1 MEKFEI
7 TILGCGSATPGLK
20 HFTSSQVL
28 NIREK
33 LFMIDC
39 GEGTQIQMRRTKIAF
54 GKLNQKI
61 SKCTAPNKELF
72 LQYYN

>member
-39 GEGTQIQMRRTKIAF
+39 GEGDEKIEVVYNR
-54 GKLNQKI
+54 KSRLKQKI
-61 SKCTAPNKELF
+61 SKCTAPNKALF